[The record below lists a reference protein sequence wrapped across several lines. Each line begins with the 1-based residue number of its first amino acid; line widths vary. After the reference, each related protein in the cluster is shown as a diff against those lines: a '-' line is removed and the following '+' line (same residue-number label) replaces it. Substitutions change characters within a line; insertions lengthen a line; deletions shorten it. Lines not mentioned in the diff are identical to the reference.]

1 MSGLRDEVTSAAF
14 GIGWSAVRRMPE
26 SSARSLFRSLADRAH
41 ARDGAGVRQL
51 RRNLGRVRPDATPA
65 ELEDLVRAG
74 MRSYFRYWVEAFR
87 LPGVPPERIVATH
100 RIIGDEHI
108 IDALAARRGLV
119 IALPHMG
126 NWDHAGAW
134 ATLAHETL
142 TTVAER
148 LKPESLYERFLDYRR
163 VAGDGDPPADR
174 RRPAG
179 VRDPRRPLPG
189 GPVRLPARRPRPV
202 PQRRA
207 GHPVRARGPG
217 AGRAGRPGGRHRRRA
232 PARRAVVRGR
242 RLGDEH
248 RADRCTPAAEGDRGA
263 RVAATTQSLVDRLAE
278 GIAEH
283 PEDWHMLQPL
293 WTEDL
298 DERRL
303 ARLRGDAP

>member
-1 MSGLRDEVTSAAF
+1 VSGLRDEATSAAF
-14 GIGWSAVRRMPE
+14 GIGWSAVKRMPE
-26 SSARSLFRSLADRAH
+26 SSARSLFRSLADRAY

-51 RRNLGRVRPDATPA
+51 RRNLARVRPDATPA

-108 IDALAARRGLV
+108 VNALAARRGLV

-134 ATLAHETL
+134 ATLTHETL

-163 VAGDGDPPADR
+163 SLGMEILPLTGGERPVYETLADR
-174 RRPAG
+174 C
-179 VRDPRRPLPG
+179 
-189 GPVRLPARRPRPV
+189 
-202 PQRRA
+202 
-207 GHPVRARGPG
+207 
-217 AGRAGRPGGRHRRRA
+217 RAGRFIC
-232 PARRAVVRGR
+232 
-242 RLGDEH
+242 LL
-248 RADRCTPAAEGDRGA
+248 ADRDLSRSGVPVTLFGHEARVPAGPAALAVDTGAALLPAALWFEDGVSVTRVGPPITPAGDGDRGA
-263 RVAATTQSLVDRLAE
+263 RVAATTQALLDRLAE

-283 PEDWHMLQPL
+283 PEHWHMLQPL
-293 WTEDL
+293 WTDDL
-298 DERRL
+298 DAGRL
-303 ARLRGDAP
+303 ARLRGDAS

>member
-1 MSGLRDEVTSAAF
+1 VSGLRDEATSAAF
-14 GIGWSAVRRMPE
+14 GIGWSAVKRMPE
-26 SSARSLFRSLADRAH
+26 PSARSLFRSLADRAY

-51 RRNLGRVRPDATPA
+51 RRNLARVRPDATPA
-65 ELEDLVRAG
+65 DLEDLVRAG

-108 IDALAARRGLV
+108 IKALAARRGLV

-163 VAGDGDPPADR
+163 SLGMEILPLTGGDQPVYETLADR
-174 RRPAG
+174 C
-179 VRDPRRPLPG
+179 
-189 GPVRLPARRPRPV
+189 
-202 PQRRA
+202 
-207 GHPVRARGPG
+207 
-217 AGRAGRPGGRHRRRA
+217 RAGRF
-232 PARRAVVRGR
+232 VC
-242 RLGDEH
+242 LL
-248 RADRCTPAAEGDRGA
+248 ADRDLSRSGVPVTLFGHEARVPAGPAALAVDTGAALLPAAMWFEDGVSVTSLGPPLTPAAEGDRGA
-263 RVAATTQSLVDRLAE
+263 RVAATAQALVDRLAE

-293 WTEDL
+293 WTDDL

>member
-1 MSGLRDEVTSAAF
+1 VSGLRDEATSAAF
-14 GIGWSAVRRMPE
+14 GIGWYAIKRMPE
-26 SSARSLFRSLADRAH
+26 SSARSLFRTLADRAY

-51 RRNLGRVRPDATPA
+51 RRNLARVRPDATPA

-108 IDALAARRGLV
+108 INALAARRGLV

-142 TTVAER
+142 TAVAER

-163 VAGDGDPPADR
+163 SLGMEILPLTGGDRPVYETLADR
-174 RRPAG
+174 C
-179 VRDPRRPLPG
+179 
-189 GPVRLPARRPRPV
+189 
-202 PQRRA
+202 
-207 GHPVRARGPG
+207 
-217 AGRAGRPGGRHRRRA
+217 RAGRF
-232 PARRAVVRGR
+232 VC
-242 RLGDEH
+242 LL
-248 RADRCTPAAEGDRGA
+248 ADRDLSRSGVPVTLFGHEARVPAGPAALAVDTGAALLPAAMWFEDGVSVTRIGPPVTPLAEGDRGA
-263 RVAATTQSLVDRLAE
+263 RVAATAQALVDRLAE

-293 WTEDL
+293 WTDDL